1 MKSGNKFIPTNLLLI
16 GILVFSLA
24 GCGNGYKQAT
34 SDELGE
40 SMYISV
46 KNGDKDGFLSLFVDE
61 DDFDAMLEKQMEFE
75 GVAEDEEEKFEAKF
89 KQDFDRDLLF
99 MQQELDVG
107 FENMRSKAVEIGV
120 NWGDM
125 EFKGGETFKNREK
138 VGLELAQIKVYFT
151 SNGRDYELDAGE
163 CGKLNGTWKP
173 VGLPQVNLIVK

>member
-1 MKSGNKFIPTNLLLI
+1 MKSSNKFIPTNLLLI
-16 GILVFSLA
+16 GILLFTLI

-40 SMYISV
+40 AMYISV
-46 KNGDKDGFLSLFVDE
+46 KNGDKDGFLSLFIDE
-61 DDFDAMLEKQMEFE
+61 DDFDVMFEKQMEVD
-75 GVAEDEEEKFEAKF
+75 GVTENEKFKAKF
-89 KQDFDRDLLF
+89 RQSFDRDLLM

-120 NWGDM
+120 NWDDM

-138 VGLELAQIKVYFT
+138 IGLELAQIKVYFT
-151 SNGRDYELDAGE
+151 SNGKDYELDAGE
-163 CGKLNGTWKP
+163 CCNLNGTWKS